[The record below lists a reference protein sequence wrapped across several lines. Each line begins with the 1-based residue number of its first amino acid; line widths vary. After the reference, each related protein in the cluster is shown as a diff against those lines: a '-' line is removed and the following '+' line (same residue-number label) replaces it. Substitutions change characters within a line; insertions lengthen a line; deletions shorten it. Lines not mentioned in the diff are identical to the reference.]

1 MSEQRC
7 AMSKKRSAVV
17 PRLARCVLKL
27 VTRAPATCK
36 YHRPPPGPLRVP
48 VSRLPRRPLRRRPLV
63 RQVDLNAAAL
73 EAKRRTKTTPP
84 NEHTT
89 TNRSERKYLVG
100 GQRAS
105 VKEGVASEGGRGAKG
120 EGKGKGD
127 TKRRHE

>member
-17 PRLARCVLKL
+17 PRLARCLLKL
-27 VTRAPATCK
+27 VTRTPATCR
-36 YHRPPPGPLRVP
+36 YHRPPPGPPRVL
-48 VSRLPRRPLRRRPLV
+48 VSQLPFRPLRTRPLV
-63 RQVDLNAAAL
+63 RQVDLDAAAL

-89 TNRSERKYLVG
+89 TNQSGRKYLVG

-105 VKEGVASEGGRGAKG
+105 VKEGVARG
-120 EGKGKGD
+120 EGKD
-127 TKRRHE
+127 YI